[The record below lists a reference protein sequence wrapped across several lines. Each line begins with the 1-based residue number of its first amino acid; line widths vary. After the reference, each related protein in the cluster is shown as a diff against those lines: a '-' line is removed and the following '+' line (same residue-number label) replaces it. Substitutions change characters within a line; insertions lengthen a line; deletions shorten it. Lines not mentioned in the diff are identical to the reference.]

1 VRKKSEF
8 WKSKKPFLSQINR
21 SKNMKRAIDID
32 AILAPIPGD
41 NPAGEN
47 LRYAPVYDEIKE
59 ARRADDPLDRG
70 DWDREI
76 KTSDWDKVIALSLE
90 ALTESTKDLQIAAWL
105 AEALTRTEGFEG
117 LIAGLKILTG
127 FLSNFWDTVY
137 PEIDEDDLDYRIG
150 PLEFLNN
157 NLWFPIKE
165 VPVTD
170 RGVTSG
176 YSWLQWQESRQ
187 VGYEKDALN
196 QNGGVDDSK
205 KAARDEKIAEG
216 KLPAEDFDGAVALSS
231 KAFYVGLE
239 GALASCVEEFKIFDQ
254 TVDEKF
260 GNQAPRLS
268 ELKQSIQDCDLL
280 ISRILK
286 KKREIE
292 PDTEPEPGPEAESEA
307 QAEGASEAVQD
318 EYEMETTEPAPSSAP
333 QPEIGAFSAPSV
345 PFPSGITSDSDS
357 MEQELWKDALNT
369 LQASGVKE
377 ALTKLLNASCSATSV
392 RHKNRYRLL
401 IARLCLKAGRPDI
414 ARPVIEELHALIEQL
429 GLEQWESPLWIAEV
443 LDAYYQCL
451 TSEGASDDD
460 RYKAN
465 SELFQKLC
473 TKDITKAIK
482 YE

>member
-1 VRKKSEF
+1 
-8 WKSKKPFLSQINR
+8 
-21 SKNMKRAIDID
+21 MKRTIDID
-32 AILAPIPGD
+32 AILVPLPGD

-76 KTSDWDKVIALSLE
+76 KTSDWDKVFALSVE
-90 ALTESTKDLQIAAWL
+90 ALTEKTKDLQIAAWL
-105 AEALTRTEGFEG
+105 TEALTRTEGFEG

-137 PEIDEDDLDYRIG
+137 PEVDEDDLDYRVG

-165 VPVTD
+165 VPLTD
-170 RGVTSG
+170 RSKTSG

-187 VGYEKDALN
+187 VGYEKDTLN
-196 QNGGVDDSK
+196 QYGDVDDGK

-231 KAFYVGLE
+231 KAFYVRLE
-239 GALASCVEEFKIFDQ
+239 GAIASCVEGFNVFDQ

-260 GNQAPRLS
+260 GREAPRLS

-280 ISRILK
+280 ISRIIK

-292 PDTEPEPGPEAESEA
+292 PDPEPEPEPEAESEA
-307 QAEGASEAVQD
+307 QAEGASEAGQD
-318 EYEMETTEPAPSSAP
+318 EYEMETTEPAPPSAP
-333 QPEIGAFSAPSV
+333 EPEIGAFSAPSV
-345 PFPSGITSDSDS
+345 QFPSGITSDSDS
-357 MEQELWKDALNT
+357 MEQVLWKDALNT

-392 RHKNRYRLL
+392 RQKNRYRLL
-401 IARLCLKAGRPDI
+401 IARLCLKAGRPDL
-414 ARPVIEELHALIEQL
+414 ARPVIEELYALIEQL
-429 GLEQWESPLWIAEV
+429 GLEQWESPLWIAEII
-443 LDAYYQCL
+443 DAYYECL
-451 TSEGASDDD
+451 TAEGASDDD
-460 RYKAN
+460 LFKAN

-473 TKDITKAIK
+473 TKDITKAMK

>member
-1 VRKKSEF
+1 
-8 WKSKKPFLSQINR
+8 
-21 SKNMKRAIDID
+21 MKRTIDID
-32 AILAPIPGD
+32 AILAPLSGD

-76 KTSDWDKVIALSLE
+76 KTSDWDKVIALSVE
-90 ALTESTKDLQIAAWL
+90 ALTEKTKDLQIAAWL
-105 AEALTRTEGFEG
+105 TEALTRTEGFEG
-117 LIAGLKILTG
+117 LIFGLKILTG

-137 PEIDEDDLDYRIG
+137 PEIDEDDLDYRVG

-157 NLWFPIKE
+157 NLWFPIKA

-170 RGVTSG
+170 RSVTSG
-176 YSWLQWQESRQ
+176 YSWLQWQDSRQ
-187 VGYEKDALN
+187 VGYEKDTLN
-196 QNGGVDDSK
+196 QYGDVDDGK

-216 KLPAEDFDGAVALSS
+216 KLSAEDFDSAVALSS
-231 KAFYVGLE
+231 KVFYLGVE

-260 GNQAPRLS
+260 GNEAPRLA

-292 PDTEPEPGPEAESEA
+292 PDPEPEPEAESEA
-307 QAEGASEAVQD
+307 QAEGASETGQD
-318 EYEMETTEPAPSSAP
+318 EYETETTEPATLSAP
-333 QPEIGAFSAPSV
+333 APDPEISAFSAPSV
-345 PFPSGITSDSDS
+345 RFPSGITSDSDS

-377 ALTKLLNASCSATSV
+377 SLTKLLNASCSATSV
-392 RHKNRYRLL
+392 RQKNRYRLL
-401 IARLCLKAGRPDI
+401 IARLCLKAGRPDL

-429 GLEQWESPLWIAEV
+429 GLEQWESPLWIAEI
-443 LDAYYQCL
+443 LDAYYECL
-451 TSEGASDDD
+451 TAEGASDDD
-460 RYKAN
+460 LFKAN
-465 SELFQKLC
+465 SELFQRLC
-473 TKDITKAIK
+473 TKDITKAMK
-482 YE
+482 YEQ

>member
-1 VRKKSEF
+1 
-8 WKSKKPFLSQINR
+8 
-21 SKNMKRAIDID
+21 MKRTIDID
-32 AILAPIPGD
+32 AILAPLPGD

-76 KTSDWDKVIALSLE
+76 KTSDWDKVIALSVE
-90 ALTESTKDLQIAAWL
+90 VLTEKTKDLQIAAWL
-105 AEALTRTEGFEG
+105 TEALTKTEGFEG

-137 PEIDEDDLDYRIG
+137 PEIEEDDLDYRVG

-157 NLWFPIKE
+157 NLWFVIKE

-176 YSWLQWQESRQ
+176 YSWLQWQDSRQ
-187 VGYEKDALN
+187 VGYEKDTLN
-196 QNGGVDDSK
+196 QYGDVDDSK

-216 KLPAEDFDGAVALSS
+216 KLSAEDFDGAVAMSS
-231 KAFYVGLE
+231 KAFYVELE
-239 GALASCVEEFKIFDQ
+239 SSLTSCVEAFKILDQ
-254 TVDEKF
+254 TVDERF
-260 GNQAPRLS
+260 GNEAPRLS

-292 PDTEPEPGPEAESEA
+292 PDPEPGLEIESEA
-307 QAEGASEAVQD
+307 QTEGTLEAVQD
-318 EYEMETTEPAPSSAP
+318 ETEMETIQPVPSSAP
-333 QPEIGAFSAPSV
+333 APDPVKGALSAPSV
-345 PFPSGITSDSDS
+345 PFPSGITGDSDS
-357 MEQELWKDALNT
+357 MEQVLWKDALNT

-392 RHKNRYRLL
+392 RQKNRFRLL
-401 IARLCLKAGRPDI
+401 IARLCLKAERPDL

-429 GLEQWESPLWIAEV
+429 GLEQWESPLWIAEI
-443 LDAYYQCL
+443 LDAYYECL
-451 TSEGASDDD
+451 TAKGASDDD
-460 RYKAN
+460 VYKAN
-465 SELFQKLC
+465 SELFQRLC
-473 TKDITKAIK
+473 TNDITKAIK
-482 YE
+482 HEQ

>member
-1 VRKKSEF
+1 
-8 WKSKKPFLSQINR
+8 
-21 SKNMKRAIDID
+21 MKRTIDID
-32 AILAPIPGD
+32 AILAPLPGD

-76 KTSDWDKVIALSLE
+76 KTSDWDKVIALSVE
-90 ALTESTKDLQIAAWL
+90 VLTEKTKDLQIAAWL
-105 AEALTRTEGFEG
+105 TEALTKTEGFEG

-137 PEIDEDDLDYRIG
+137 PEIEEDDLDYRVG

-157 NLWFPIKE
+157 NLWFAIKE

-176 YSWLQWQESRQ
+176 YSWLQWQDSRQ
-187 VGYEKDALN
+187 VGYEKDTLN
-196 QNGGVDDSK
+196 QYGDVDDSK

-216 KLPAEDFDGAVALSS
+216 KLSAEDFDGAVAMSS
-231 KAFYVGLE
+231 KAFYVELE
-239 GALASCVEEFKIFDQ
+239 SFLTSCVEAFKILDQ
-254 TVDEKF
+254 TVDERF
-260 GNQAPRLS
+260 GNEAPRLS

-292 PDTEPEPGPEAESEA
+292 PDPEPGLEIESEA
-307 QAEGASEAVQD
+307 QTEGTLEAVQD
-318 EYEMETTEPAPSSAP
+318 ETEMETIQPVPSSAP
-333 QPEIGAFSAPSV
+333 APDPVKGALSAPSV
-345 PFPSGITSDSDS
+345 PFPSGITGDSDS
-357 MEQELWKDALNT
+357 MEQVLWKDALNT

-392 RHKNRYRLL
+392 RQKNRFRLL
-401 IARLCLKAGRPDI
+401 IARLCLKAERPDL

-429 GLEQWESPLWIAEV
+429 GLEQWESPLWIAEI
-443 LDAYYQCL
+443 LDAYYECL
-451 TSEGASDDD
+451 TAKGASDDD
-460 RYKAN
+460 VYKAN
-465 SELFQKLC
+465 SELFQRLC
-473 TKDITKAIK
+473 TNDITKAIK
-482 YE
+482 HEQ

>member
-1 VRKKSEF
+1 
-8 WKSKKPFLSQINR
+8 
-21 SKNMKRAIDID
+21 MKRTIDID
-32 AILAPIPGD
+32 AILAPLPGD

-47 LRYAPVYDEIKE
+47 LRYTPVYDEIKE

-76 KTSDWDKVIALSLE
+76 KTSDWDKVIALSVK

-105 AEALTRTEGFEG
+105 AEALTRTEGFKG
-117 LIAGLKILTG
+117 LIAGLKIITG

-165 VPVTD
+165 APVTD
-170 RGVTSG
+170 PSVTSG
-176 YSWLQWQESRQ
+176 YSWLQWEESRQ
-187 VGYEKDALN
+187 VGSEQDIKNQYGDIDDA
-196 QNGGVDDSK
+196 K

-216 KLPAEDFDGAVALSS
+216 KLPAEDFDNAVALSS
-231 KAFYVGLE
+231 KAFYVGVE
-239 GALASCVEEFKIFDQ
+239 GALASCVEEFNIFDQ

-286 KKREIE
+286 KKRELE
-292 PDTEPEPGPEAESEA
+292 PDPEPEPEPDAESEA

-318 EYEMETTEPAPSSAP
+318 KYEMETTEPVPSSAP
-333 QPEIGAFSAPSV
+333 APEPEIGVFSAPSV

-357 MEQELWKDALNT
+357 MEQVLWKDALNT

-377 ALTKLLNASCSATSV
+377 ALSKLLNASCSATSV
-392 RHKNRYRLL
+392 RQKNRYRLL
-401 IARLCLKAGRPDI
+401 IARLCLKAERPDL

-443 LDAYYQCL
+443 LDAYYVCL
-451 TSEGASDDD
+451 TTEEASDDD
-460 RYKAN
+460 RFRAN
-465 SELFQKLC
+465 SELFQRLC

-482 YE
+482 YK